1 MNVDITVVASK
12 AELKKFIGFTRTLYA
27 GNQYWVPPLI
37 KDEMDT
43 LTPGRNPAFENAEAR
58 LFLARR
64 DGRIVGRIAG
74 ILSHAAND
82 KYGTHNMRF
91 GWFDAIDDY
100 DVAKALLDTVEAWGR
115 EKGMTTLTGP
125 HGFTDLDQEGLLIE
139 GFNELATM
147 AELYNHPYY
156 QGFLERYGF
165 VKEVDY
171 VEYQALSPEGTVIP
185 EKMTKMLAWAQKRNN
200 FRLVHYTSIKTLR
213 KERGQQLFD
222 LLDETFAE
230 LYGTIPLT
238 QKQKDYY
245 IDRYLPFANPEYIKI
260 AVDDTGKMIGFML
273 AIPSLSKAFQK
284 AKGHLFPFG
293 FIHILRALK
302 RYDTL
307 DFMMAGIVKPY
318 RGKGVDLMM
327 VVDIFRSALAHGV
340 HFAESNPELETNSK
354 IQGEWKIVDR
364 RQHKRRRIYTKSL
377 S

>member
-1 MNVDITVVASK
+1 MKVDVTVVASR

-27 GNQYWVPPLI
+27 GNPYWVPPLI
-37 KDEMDT
+37 KDELDT
-43 LTPGRNPAFENAEAR
+43 LTPGRNPAFENAEAK
-58 LFLARR
+58 LYLARR

-91 GWFDAIDDY
+91 GWFDVIDDY
-100 DVAKALLDTVEAWGR
+100 DVAKTLLDTVVALAR
-115 EKGMTTLTGP
+115 EKGMTSLTGP

-147 AELYNHPYY
+147 AELYNAPYY
-156 QGFLERYGF
+156 QTFLERYGF

-171 VEYQALSPEGTVIP
+171 VEYQALAPEGTVIP
-185 EKMTKMLAWAQKRNN
+185 EKMSKMVEWAQKRNKV
-200 FRLVHYTSIKTLR
+200 RLVHYTDIKTLR
-213 KERGQQLFD
+213 KEHGQHLFD

-230 LYGTIPLT
+230 LYGVIPLT

-245 IDRYLPFANPEYIKI
+245 IDRYLPFANPEYVKL
-260 AVDDTGKMIGFML
+260 AVDDKGEMIGFML

-284 AKGHLFPFG
+284 ARGHLFPFG
-293 FIHILRALK
+293 FLHILRALK
-302 RYDTL
+302 KYDTL
-307 DFMMAGIVKPY
+307 DFMMAGIVKSY

-354 IQGEWKIVDR
+354 IQGEWKIVER
-364 RQHKRRRIYTKSL
+364 RQHKRRRIYTKAL